1 MAKGFRFCPVALDRE
16 HESKA
21 RAVLLQHGA
30 VVPGSVRYDGWRL
43 NYQLDLGALADGDGP
58 AVEECIRR
66 DIDRAIRQ

>member
-21 RAVLLQHGA
+21 RAVLLRHGA

-43 NYQLDLGALADGDGP
+43 SYQLDLGALEDGAGP
-58 AVEECIRR
+58 QVEEIIRR
-66 DIDRAIRQ
+66 DIEKAVRP